1 MRCDCW
7 YELFY
12 CNISCVC
19 KIYGKDDCNLQ
30 RQVWLQVTELFLAW
44 NRREASLVMC
54 MMAPCT
60 PPNSFVPTENP
71 PILALFL
78 GIFNGPFFKK
88 QEQTLKLWKHP
99 IVHHFRPN
107 TSKLSSNLLL
117 LCSWRLT
124 KTARCVM
131 WCWWRN
137 CIVDITRSNPE
148 LRDVG
153 WFLWS
158 HWLLTLPEF

>member
-1 MRCDCW
+1 MDVGRGGEPWNRTIGNRDVYVWWTSRIRIKHKGPLWYVRCDCW

-19 KIYGKDDCNLQ
+19 KIYGKNDCNLQ
-30 RQVWLQVTELFLAW
+30 RQVWLQVTELFIAW

-60 PPNSFVPTENP
+60 PPNSSVPTENP

-99 IVHHFRPN
+99 IVHHFR
-107 TSKLSSNLLL
+107 SKHL
-117 LCSWRLT
+117 
-124 KTARCVM
+124 KTL
-131 WCWWRN
+131 
-137 CIVDITRSNPE
+137 I
-148 LRDVG
+148 
-153 WFLWS
+153 
-158 HWLLTLPEF
+158 